1 MIQKNP
7 IFWATGTLGIV
18 ILSACMV
25 VAALPGF
32 AQDTKP
38 TPLLRKLPVPAP
50 GRIGDNANRILREMG
65 QYLRGAEEF
74 TFIAEVA
81 YDTLLPN
88 GQKIQYSGQSNVS
101 VRRPDKL
108 LIRYEGEERKSRIF
122 YDGKTFTIL
131 DARRDLYS
139 VTDVPPTIDDAID
152 HVVEMYGFSP
162 PIADLVY
169 ADPYKVLIENV
180 DTAFKVGQ
188 SIVDGATCHHL
199 AFTQDAIDWQIWIQ
213 QGGRPVPRKLVITY
227 KEEPG
232 SPQYTARLSDWN
244 FQPRLAESSFTF
256 HPPDGADKI
265 EFLKPRW
272 EIEGE
277 Q

>member
-1 MIQKNP
+1 MIRKNP
-7 IFWATGTLGIV
+7 IFWATGMLGIAV
-18 ILSACMV
+18 LSACMV

-50 GRIGDNANRILREMG
+50 GRIGSNANRILREMG
-65 QYLRGAEEF
+65 QYLRGAKEF
-74 TFIAEVA
+74 TFLAEVA

-108 LIRYEGEERKSRIF
+108 LVRYEGEERNSRIF

-131 DARRDLYS
+131 DERRDLYS
-139 VTDVPPTIDDAID
+139 VTDVPATIDDAID
-152 HVVEMYGFSP
+152 QVVKMYGFSP

-180 DTAFKVGQ
+180 DTGFTVGQ
-188 SIVDGATCHHL
+188 SLVDGVTCHHL
-199 AFTQDAIDWQIWIQ
+199 AFTQDAIDWQIWIE

-244 FQPRLAESSFTF
+244 FQPRLAESCFTF
-256 HPPDGADKI
+256 HPPNGADKI
-265 EFLKPRW
+265 EFLTPRW
-272 EIEGE
+272 EIGGE